1 MLRKIIEF
9 ITRKDRMIANQ
20 EIKIKNRDKLIEDLQ
35 RTVVCY
41 KHAIES
47 LELEVE
53 ALRTEAYKTV
63 KKPRTKKS
71 ATSKKA

>member
-41 KHAIES
+41 KNAIES

-53 ALRTEAYKTV
+53 ALRTEASKTV